1 VSPEES
7 MSDHRIILFNLR
19 INVDCS
25 KPTRNPRK
33 TNWEKYSTT
42 LERNLAGISSGIP
55 RLPSKLEEVVD
66 SLNTGIINAYERS
79 CAIGK
84 KRKAKDAPWWSDS
97 LERLRIATRRL
108 FNRAKT
114 DGMWDQYRESL
125 TFYNKEIRKAKRKN
139 YRDFCESIEN
149 TTEGA
154 RLHRALSKRAPDANL
169 ALKWGDNTFTSSNM
183 NKLKLLFETH
193 FLGSIP
199 LRENVDRVVVDQV
212 RPVPEDWA
220 IAKSTVTLDR
230 LKWAIGTF
238 QPYKS
243 PGLDGISPAFLQQG
257 QSKLLPILRKVMI
270 SSLAL
275 GHIPNAWSRA
285 RVVFIP
291 KTGKKDI
298 THPKSFRPI
307 SLTSFLLKT
316 LEKLVDNKIRSTIS
330 RN

>member
-1 VSPEES
+1 
-7 MSDHRIILFNLR
+7 MD
-19 INVDCS
+19 
-25 KPTRNPRK
+25 
-33 TNWEKYSTT
+33 
-42 LERNLAGISSGIP
+42 
-55 RLPSKLEEVVD
+55 KLE
-66 SLNTGIINAYERS
+66 
-79 CAIGK
+79 
-84 KRKAKDAPWWSDS
+84 
-97 LERLRIATRRL
+97 
-108 FNRAKT
+108 
-114 DGMWDQYRESL
+114 
-125 TFYNKEIRKAKRKN
+125 
-139 YRDFCESIEN
+139 
-149 TTEGA
+149 
-154 RLHRALSKRAPDANL
+154 
-169 ALKWGDNTFTSSNM
+169 
-183 NKLKLLFETH
+183 LLFETH
-193 FLGSIP
+193 FPGSIP
-199 LRENVDRVVVDQV
+199 LREDADRVVEDRV

-316 LEKLVDNKIRSTIS
+316 LEKLWTIK
-330 RN
+330 